1 MKILMLEWKS
11 FGNEDIAAAFKELGH
26 EVKAVPFSNKELH
39 HDEEEEKKL
48 VSMIREFSPD
58 FLFSF
63 NYFPIVSLACKRRT
77 CAMSAGSMTARM

>member
-1 MKILMLEWKS
+1 MAALFVNIRGLLMKILMLEWKS

-63 NYFPIVSLACKRRT
+63 NSSLSQVKHNHYL
-77 CAMSAGSMTARM
+77 